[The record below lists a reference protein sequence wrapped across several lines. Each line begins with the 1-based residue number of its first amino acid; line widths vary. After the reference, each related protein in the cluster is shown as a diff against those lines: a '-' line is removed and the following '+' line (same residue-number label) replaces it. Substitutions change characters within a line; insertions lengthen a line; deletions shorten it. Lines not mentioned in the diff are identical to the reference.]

1 MSINEQLEIMGQTKT
16 IGNMIEWNWFKQ
28 QISQLQIEIDN
39 KNKMLHAER
48 VKAKKYKILCQYL
61 GLRNERMSN
70 LFKK

>member
-1 MSINEQLEIMGQTKT
+1 MSIADQLIKMEQTKT
-16 IGNMIEWNWFKQ
+16 IGNIFEWNEFKK
-28 QISQLQIEIDN
+28 QIFQLQIEIDN
-39 KNKMLHAER
+39 KNKMLHAAR